1 MLSTILSKDYDLITR
16 RDYETIM
23 AMPED
28 EAATGLQTIVGRQLA
43 LQHGKTAEAL
53 AADPAVNGNVIPNA
67 LIFSLG
73 FIDSGFVLPLVLD
86 VLRQTDAI
94 VDFNLHRGHADD
106 FNYALPVLWEQ
117 SSRSAAIRSFL
128 LEPTHNLH
136 GKQIV
141 ADFAARVVCASDGEA
156 LRQQYRQIIRDVL
169 AANTAHVDALQ
180 ARSNKSAPDANA
192 VTPDSGPAALTDSA
206 SVPDFSA
213 AINAPSAALRQM
225 LSYMVNAAA
234 DAGLADLAPTVER
247 LYALRIVDETICGPI
262 DNALF
267 GLHNPAYMDAPSTD
281 PYHLLFAPTTEYSFG

>member
-1 MLSTILSKDYDLITR
+1 MLSAILSKDYDLITR

-28 EAATGLQTIVGRQLA
+28 ETAIGLQTAVRRQLD
-43 LQHGKTAEAL
+43 LQQGKTAEAL
-53 AADPAVNGNVIPNA
+53 AADTAVNGNVIPNA

-73 FIDSGFVLPLVLD
+73 FVDSDFVLPLVLD

-117 SSRSAAIRSFL
+117 SRRSAAIRSFL

-141 ADFAARVVCASDGEA
+141 ADFAARIVCASDDET
-156 LRQQYRQIIRDVL
+156 LRHQYSQIIRDVL
-169 AANTAHVDALQ
+169 AAYTSQVVANHEPTQRAAHDE
-180 ARSNKSAPDANA
+180 
-192 VTPDSGPAALTDSA
+192 
-206 SVPDFSA
+206 SA
-213 AINAPSAALRQM
+213 APTAVSPATRQL
-225 LSYMVNAAA
+225 LSYIVNAAA
-234 DAGLADLAPTVER
+234 DAGLADLAPTVEH
-247 LYALRIVDETICGPI
+247 LYALHEVDETICGPI

-281 PYHLLFAPTTEYSFG
+281 PFHLLFAPTTEYSFG

>member
-1 MLSTILSKDYDLITR
+1 MLSSILSKDYDLITR

-23 AMPED
+23 AMRED
-28 EAATGLQTIVGRQLA
+28 ETAIGLQTAVRRQLA
-43 LQHGKTAEAL
+43 LQQGKTAEAL

-73 FIDSGFVLPLVLD
+73 FVDSDFVLPMVLD

-117 SSRSAAIRSFL
+117 SRRSAAIRSFL
-128 LEPTHNLH
+128 LEPTPNLH

-141 ADFAARVVCASDGEA
+141 ADFAARIVCASDDET
-156 LRQQYRQIIRDVL
+156 LRHQYRQIIHDVL
-169 AANTAHVDALQ
+169 AAYTSQVA
-180 ARSNKSAPDANA
+180 ANHEPTQPQHD
-192 VTPDSGPAALTDSA
+192 V
-206 SVPDFSA
+206 SA
-213 AINAPSAALRQM
+213 ASAATRQL
-225 LSYMVNAAA
+225 LSYIVNAAA
-234 DAGLADLAPTVER
+234 DAGLADLAPTIEH
-247 LYALRIVDETICGPI
+247 LYALHEVDETICGPI

-281 PYHLLFAPTTEYSFG
+281 PFHLLFAPTTEYSFG

>member
-1 MLSTILSKDYDLITR
+1 MLSSILSKDYDLITR

-28 EAATGLQTIVGRQLA
+28 ETAIGLQTAVRRQLA
-43 LQHGKTAEAL
+43 LQQGKTAEAL

-73 FIDSGFVLPLVLD
+73 FVDSDFVLPMVLD

-117 SSRSAAIRSFL
+117 SRRSAAIRSFL
-128 LEPTHNLH
+128 LEPTPNLH

-141 ADFAARVVCASDGEA
+141 ADFAARIVCASDDET
-156 LRQQYRQIIRDVL
+156 LRHQYRQIIHDVL
-169 AANTAHVDALQ
+169 AAYTAQVVANH
-180 ARSNKSAPDANA
+180 KSAQVKKDVSTATA
-192 VTPDSGPAALTDSA
+192 VSPTVPAAT
-206 SVPDFSA
+206 
-213 AINAPSAALRQM
+213 RQL
-225 LSYMVNAAA
+225 LSYIVNAAA
-234 DAGLADLAPTVER
+234 DAGLADLAPTIKH
-247 LYALRIVDETICGPI
+247 LYALHEVDETICGPI

-281 PYHLLFAPTTEYSFG
+281 PFHLLFAPTTEYSFG